1 LVRVWV
7 FYSRK
12 LLAETKAKINSHG
25 DGKGA
30 LRQLSLKLRVVIAR
44 AQGLKIGA

>member
-1 LVRVWV
+1 MD

-30 LRQLSLKLRVVIAR
+30 LHPLSLNLRVVIAR
-44 AQGLKIGA
+44 AQALKIAA